1 MYAPLFTASGLD
13 AIMRCAGAATLPT
26 VEEEERD
33 QALADAGTAEHA
45 RKLRPGGLPANL
57 EDWLTNSGGLCAPMF
72 EVRFFVDFSDPAS
85 ARSISADGDT
95 SVLIG
100 ERYGVPSPRVSAG
113 TCDAFAFAI
122 ADGAIYLRVADLKTG
137 AGQAAGCLPPAR
149 ESWQLRYYTLAV
161 LLWLGWPE
169 QLRLGAGAVSFWTR
183 DGSPEADEWRIEEA
197 ELNETE
203 LLEWLAQLKE
213 LTVRLTTRPAALW
226 AEGSWCARCPKF
238 RACPVQQSPIR
249 KLGIPLDANRIGPA
263 EARQVADAI
272 GPARRLVEH
281 AETVL
286 DRYVAR
292 YGPLP
297 VAGGRVLYRT
307 REQRRQVT
315 DAALPLLRAE
325 LTPEQYRVA
334 VRESTSLARI
344 AEAAGDKAPAL
355 LARVQEAGAIE
366 ETVTFRLRERNRQT
380 D

>member
-1 MYAPLFTASGLD
+1 
-13 AIMRCAGAATLPT
+13 MRCAGAATLPT
-26 VEEEERD
+26 VEEDERD

-45 RKLRPGGLPANL
+45 RKLRPGGLPVNL
-57 EDWLTNSGGLCAPMF
+57 EDWITCIGGLCAPVF

-85 ARSISADGDT
+85 ARNISDDGCT
-95 SVLIG
+95 AVLIG

-113 TCDAFAFAI
+113 TCDAFAYAVE
-122 ADGAIYLRVADLKTG
+122 DGAIYLRVADLKTG
-137 AGQAAGCLPPAR
+137 AGQAAGCLPPVR

-161 LLWLGWPE
+161 LLWLGWPD
-169 QLRLGAGAVSFWTR
+169 QLRFGAGAVAFWTR

-203 LLEWLAQLKE
+203 LLEWLEQLKE

-249 KLGIPLDANRIGPA
+249 KLGISLEGRTGPA

-272 GPARRLVEH
+272 GPARRLIDQ
-281 AETVL
+281 ADTFL

-344 AEAAGDKAPAL
+344 AEAAGTSAPAL
-355 LARVQEAGAIE
+355 LVRVQEAGAIE